1 MTSHHFNQR
10 KLLLCLLMVLCA
22 GGLAGCDNPLSFLAD
37 LLTGESAKW
46 RDLAQVQA
54 QGAVRAI
61 PGERYLQIIDAVNG
75 TNDVKKKEAQEFL
88 RRLGNLDNNATIR
101 WVGTATFS
109 FDPAKELHANVF
121 WGFSDSKEQVQF
133 FMRNA
138 YDAKQAVVSTGYRN
152 QTMDEL
158 NAQIDSGV
166 DTFLTTLQGTNPGGI
181 MVSPGGTPGS
191 FAYSPPTYIPMWYN
205 SLSPNTSYVVA
216 APPIPDSM
224 MTREKVLASAKA
236 TKDAAATTMKSLL
249 KAQYA
254 KMEIPVGSTTL
265 SIPWHPEEA
274 KSLFFILIPDE
285 DWQKHKND
293 SPHLSIQVTLHK
305 EGDLKATY
313 PGTGSF
319 EVPLAEFDGSDS
331 REPVPVRFG
340 GGKVRWAVVDPTR
353 SSASLP
359 DLAPDKMQNMQ
370 HLLTLVNQINAG
382 TSVAPRISWGRILA
396 RISVLIVV
404 LVGLLAFGYWFF
416 KMRKVR
422 RRR

>member
-1 MTSHHFNQR
+1 MANDCPTR
-10 KLLLCLLMVLCA
+10 TRLLLVLSIVLCA
-22 GGLAGCDNPLSFLAD
+22 GGLAGCENPLDYIANV
-37 LLTGESAKW
+37 LTGESSKW

-54 QGAVRAI
+54 QGAIRAI

-75 TNDVKKKEAQEFL
+75 PDGPKKDEAKEFL
-88 RRLGNLDNNATIR
+88 RRLGNLDNNAAIR

-121 WGFSDSKEQVQF
+121 WGFSDSQAQVEY

-138 YDAKQAVVSTGYRN
+138 YDAKQAVASTGYRN

-166 DTFLTTLQGTNPGGI
+166 DTLLSQLQGTPGQGSVVTGQTSLGLLI
-181 MVSPGGTPGS
+181 TPYVTWDSSLMPGTQFGGGFST
-191 FAYSPPTYIPMWYN
+191 
-205 SLSPNTSYVVA
+205 A
-216 APPIPDSM
+216 AD
-224 MTREKVLASAKA
+224 TEKKKQDVLARAKA
-236 TKDAAATTMKSLL
+236 TKDAAAATMKSLL
-249 KAQYA
+249 KTQYA

-265 SIPWHPEEA
+265 SVPWHPEEA

-293 SPHLSIQVTLHK
+293 HPLSIQVTLHK
-305 EGDLKATY
+305 EGDIKATY

-319 EVPLAEFDGSDS
+319 EVPLAEFDGPDS
-331 REPVPVRFG
+331 REPVRVRFG

-359 DLAPDKMQNMQ
+359 DLAPDKLQNMQ

-382 TSVAPRISWGRILA
+382 TSVASRTSGAYIFVRTG
-396 RISVLIVV
+396 VLMVVV
-404 LVGLLAFGYWFF
+404 LALLAFGYWFF
-416 KMRKVR
+416 KMRKVKGR
-422 RRR
+422 H